1 MNDVSVTLSRQKKV
15 AKSNDQSSEPNFVL
29 QITIHFDGGSRG
41 NPGVAG
47 AGSEVVIVN
56 RSTDVTSTSTY
67 SVREYCGE
75 SATNNFAEYNGLLA
89 GLETTKSFIEKL
101 VSGISL
107 PKTATRPLFRLKVY
121 GDSNLIIQQM
131 RGTWQCK
138 HPNIMPF
145 FHACRS
151 LIEAMK
157 KYDARSVVE
166 FEHVYREQNKV
177 ADGEFVERNVVA
189 TSPLC
194 LQGYSA
200 YSANLCPA
208 SQLQKALANEAMDR
222 RESWITSTTDVPIS
236 GGVEKKPTGRK
247 NIASAPSTK
256 EAIDVDDSDENSHH
270 SC

>member
-1 MNDVSVTLSRQKKV
+1 
-15 AKSNDQSSEPNFVL
+15 
-29 QITIHFDGGSRG
+29 
-41 NPGVAG
+41 
-47 AGSEVVIVN
+47 
-56 RSTDVTSTSTY
+56 VTSTSTY

-75 SATNNFAEYNGLLA
+75 SATNNFAEYKGLLA

-107 PKTATRPLFRLKVY
+107 PKTATWPLFRLKVY

-177 ADGEFVERNVVA
+177 ADGEFVERNVCCYL
-189 TSPLC
+189 TPL
-194 LQGYSA
+194 SA
-200 YSANLCPA
+200 RIFIIL
-208 SQLQKALANEAMDR
+208 R
-222 RESWITSTTDVPIS
+222 
-236 GGVEKKPTGRK
+236 
-247 NIASAPSTK
+247 
-256 EAIDVDDSDENSHH
+256 
-270 SC
+270 